1 MKINC
6 CYPGQVPQRQL
17 QALTLGHIFQRLDL
31 ALYVGRRFVCI
42 KFSRV

>member
-1 MKINC
+1 MKINF
-6 CYPGQVPQRQL
+6 CYPGQVSLKPL
-17 QALTLGHIFQRLDL
+17 KALTLGHIFQRLDL

>member
-6 CYPGQVPQRQL
+6 SYPGQVSLKPL
-17 QALTLGHIFQRLDL
+17 IALTLGQIFQRLDL
-31 ALYVGRRFVCI
+31 SIYVGRRFVCI